1 MFSNPICCLESILL
15 FITVQSIY
23 RKMLVTDHPKSFRPS
38 ENPNFSVI
46 NYLCERG
53 SDFKYVSGLIFH
65 ISTGY
70 QVNKRSNNDV
80 Q

>member
-1 MFSNPICCLESILL
+1 MFSNPICCLESIF
-15 FITVQSIY
+15 FIYNRPIY
-23 RKMLVTDHPKSFRPS
+23 LSKMLVTDHPKSFRPS
-38 ENPNFSVI
+38 KNPNFPVI

>member
-1 MFSNPICCLESILL
+1 
-15 FITVQSIY
+15 
-23 RKMLVTDHPKSFRPS
+23 MLVTDHPKSFRPS
-38 ENPNFSVI
+38 ENPNFLVI